1 MDKILDSIVETL
13 TDFFVGAIQ
22 TNLSKMFDD
31 VNTKVG
37 SIAGEVG
44 QTPETWNSGIFG
56 MVKNLSDNII
66 LPIAGIII
74 TYVLCYELIHMVMEK
89 NHGNDM
95 EFWEFFVYFVKMW
108 IAVWILSHT
117 FEITMAVFDV
127 GQSIVSSA
135 TGLITDSTEIDATA
149 TIQAISQQ
157 CYTMDLFELMILMV
171 ETWIVSFGMKILSVL
186 ITVILYGRMIE
197 IYIYCSVSPI
207 PFATVA
213 NKEWGNIGTNY
224 FRSVLALAF
233 QGFFIMICV
242 GIYAMLINSMTVSSD
257 LHMALFSIMAYTIVL
272 CFSLFHT
279 GTISKS
285 IFGAH

>member
-1 MDKILDSIVETL
+1 MDKILDSIAETL

-22 TNLSKMFDD
+22 TNLSRMFDD

-135 TGLITDSTEIDATA
+135 TGIITGSTEIDATA

>member
-1 MDKILDSIVETL
+1 MDKILDSIAETL

-22 TNLSKMFDD
+22 TNLSRMFDD

>member
-1 MDKILDSIVETL
+1 MDKVLDSIVETL

-22 TNLSKMFDD
+22 TNLSRMFDD

-224 FRSVLALAF
+224 FRSVFALAF

>member
-1 MDKILDSIVETL
+1 
-13 TDFFVGAIQ
+13 
-22 TNLSKMFDD
+22 MFDD

-44 QTPETWNSGIFG
+44 QTPQSWNSGIFN
-56 MVKNLSDNII
+56 MVKSLSDNII

-117 FEITMAVFDV
+117 FEITMAVFDI

-135 TGLITDSTEIDATA
+135 SGIITNSSEINAHA
-149 TIQAISQQ
+149 TIQAISQN
-157 CYTMDLFELMILMV
+157 CYSMDLPDLMSLMV

-197 IYIYCSVSPI
+197 IYIYCSIAPI

-213 NKEWGNIGTNY
+213 NREWGSIGTNY
-224 FRSVLALAF
+224 FKSIFALAF

-242 GIYAMLINSMTVSSD
+242 GIYAVLISSMTISSD
-257 LHMALFSIMAYTIVL
+257 IHMSLFSIMAYTIVL

-279 GTISKS
+279 GTISKA

>member
-1 MDKILDSIVETL
+1 MDKIIDSISEWL
-13 TDFFVGAIQ
+13 KDFFIGAIQ
-22 TNLSKMFDD
+22 TNLSTMFND

-44 QTPETWNSGIFG
+44 QTPESWNSSIFS
-56 MVKNLSDNII
+56 MVRTLSDDVI

-89 NHGNDM
+89 NHGNDLQ
-95 EFWEFFVYFVKMW
+95 FWEFFGFFKA
-108 IAVWILSHT
+108 AVAIYLVTHT
-117 FEITMAVFDV
+117 FDIVMAVFDI
-127 GQSIVSSA
+127 GKSIVESA
-135 TGLITDSTEIDATA
+135 TGIISDASAIDATSV
-149 TIQAISQQ
+149 IE
-157 CYTMDLFELMILMV
+157 TMTESMETMSLSELLILMI
-171 ETWIVSFGMKILSVL
+171 ETWIVGFGMKILSVL

-197 IYIYCSVSPI
+197 IYLYCSISPI

-213 NKEWGNIGTNY
+213 NKEWGSIGTNY
-224 FRSVLALAF
+224 FKGLFALAF

-242 GIYAMLINSMTVSSD
+242 GIYALLIGSMTVSED
-257 LHMALFSIMAYTIVL
+257 VHMALFSIMAYTIVL

-279 GTISKS
+279 GSLSKS

>member
-22 TNLSKMFDD
+22 TNLSRMFDD

>member
-1 MDKILDSIVETL
+1 MDKVLDSIVETL

-22 TNLSKMFDD
+22 TNLSRMFDD

>member
-1 MDKILDSIVETL
+1 MDKILDSIAETL

-22 TNLSKMFDD
+22 TNLSRMFDD

-44 QTPETWNSGIFG
+44 QTPQSWNSGIFN
-56 MVKNLSDNII
+56 MVKSLSDNII

-117 FEITMAVFDV
+117 FEITMAVFDI

-135 TGLITDSTEIDATA
+135 SGIITNSSEINAHT
-149 TIQAISQQ
+149 TIQAISQN
-157 CYTMDLFELMILMV
+157 CYAMDLPDLMSLMV

-197 IYIYCSVSPI
+197 IYIYCSIAPI

-213 NKEWGNIGTNY
+213 NREWGSIGTNY
-224 FRSVLALAF
+224 FKSIFALAF

-242 GIYAMLINSMTVSSD
+242 GIYAVLISSMTISSD
-257 LHMALFSIMAYTIVL
+257 IHMSLFSIMAYTIVL

-279 GTISKS
+279 GTISKA

>member
-22 TNLSKMFDD
+22 TNLSRMFDD

-56 MVKNLSDNII
+56 MVKTLSDNII

-135 TGLITDSTEIDATA
+135 TGIITGSTEIDATA

>member
-1 MDKILDSIVETL
+1 MDKILDSIAETL

-22 TNLSKMFDD
+22 TNLSRMFDD

-56 MVKNLSDNII
+56 MIKNLSDNII

>member
-1 MDKILDSIVETL
+1 MDKILDSIAETL

-22 TNLSKMFDD
+22 TNLSRMFDD

-224 FRSVLALAF
+224 FRSVFALAF

>member
-1 MDKILDSIVETL
+1 MDKVLDSIVETL

-22 TNLSKMFDD
+22 TNLSRMFDD

-95 EFWEFFVYFVKMW
+95 EFWEFFIYFVKMW

>member
-1 MDKILDSIVETL
+1 MDKIIDAIGEWLK
-13 TDFFVGAIQ
+13 DFFIGAIQ
-22 TNLSKMFDD
+22 TNLSTMFND

-44 QTPETWNSGIFG
+44 QTPESWNSSIFS
-56 MVKNLSDNII
+56 MVRTLSDDVI

-89 NHGNDM
+89 NHGNDLQ
-95 EFWEFFVYFVKMW
+95 FWEFFVYFVKMW
-108 IAVWILSHT
+108 IAVFILSHT
-117 FEITMAVFDV
+117 FDITMAVFDI
-127 GQSIVSSA
+127 GQSIVESA
-135 TGLITDSTEIDATA
+135 TGIISDASAIDATSV
-149 TIQAISQQ
+149 IE
-157 CYTMDLFELMILMV
+157 TMTESMETMSLSELLILMI
-171 ETWIVSFGMKILSVL
+171 ETWIVGFGMKILSVL

-197 IYIYCSVSPI
+197 IYLYCSISPI

-213 NKEWGNIGTNY
+213 NKEWGSIGTNY
-224 FRSVLALAF
+224 FKGLFALAF

-242 GIYAMLINSMTVSSD
+242 GIYALLIGSMTVSED
-257 LHMALFSIMAYTIVL
+257 VHMALFSIMAYTIVL

-279 GTISKS
+279 GSLSKS